1 MESPLGTEGGILM
14 STTVTPGLFSLAEA
28 KVSWKAPWFMAFFGV
43 VVFGGFGVLG
53 RREPVVFS
61 LTPED
66 ANFALPPIE
75 AMSHTVGLTLGA
87 ILLGITALAFAWVI
101 QKKPVPL
108 WWSLVFGFIAITA
121 LLGWLAAGDRV
132 PVAFL
137 LANAIVL
144 AIPIMFGGMA
154 GVMSERVGVV
164 NIAIEGQLL
173 TGAFVAAVVSTLTG
187 SLYVGMIAAIIAA
200 ALVSMILAVFAVRY
214 LVDQI
219 IVGVVLNVLVIGV
232 TNFLYSQ
239 WLTQDAASTNA
250 PGTFPLI
257 SIPVLSD
264 IPILGPVLFENR
276 LTVFLA
282 FLAVPL
288 LWYVL
293 FRTSWGLRAR
303 AVGEYPM
310 AADTMG
316 IRVASTRF
324 WWVVM
329 GGALAG
335 LGGAALTIGNVGAF
349 GKEMTQGQ
357 GFIAL
362 AVVILGRWHPFYMSA
377 AALLFGFSIILR
389 VWANQVSP
397 GIPTD
402 FIIMVP
408 YLVTIIAVVGFVG
421 KVRPPAASGKPYV
434 KE

>member
-1 MESPLGTEGGILM
+1 M
-14 STTVTPGLFSLAEA
+14 STTVTPGVFSLAEA
-28 KVSWKAPWFMAFFGV
+28 KVSWKAPWFMAFFSV

-53 RREPVVFS
+53 RREPVVYS
-61 LTPED
+61 LTAED
-66 ANFALPPIE
+66 ANFTLPPIE
-75 AMSHTVGLTLGA
+75 AMSHMVGLTLGT
-87 ILLGITALAFAWVI
+87 ILLLITGLAFLWVI

-187 SLYVGMIAAIIAA
+187 NLYVGMIAAMIAA
-200 ALVSMILAVFAVRY
+200 ALVSMVLAVFAVRY

-239 WLTQDAASTNA
+239 WLTQDASSTNA
-250 PGTFPLI
+250 PGTFPVM

-316 IRVASTRF
+316 VDVAATRF
-324 WWVVM
+324 WWVVV

-421 KVRPPAASGKPYV
+421 RVRPPASSGKPYV

>member
-1 MESPLGTEGGILM
+1 M
-14 STTVTPGLFSLAEA
+14 SATLRPGVFSLAEA
-28 KVSWKAPWFMAFFGV
+28 KVSWKAPWFMAFFSV

-53 RREPVVFS
+53 RQEPVVYF
-61 LTPED
+61 LTAED
-66 ANFALPPIE
+66 ANFVLPPIE
-75 AMSHTVGLTLGA
+75 AMSHTVGLVLGA
-87 ILLGITALAFAWVI
+87 ILLGIAALAFAWVI

-108 WWSLVFGFIAITA
+108 WWSLIFGFIAITA

-144 AIPIMFGGMA
+144 AIPIVFGGMA

-187 SLYVGMIAAIIAA
+187 NLYWGLLSAMVAGS
-200 ALVSMILAVFAVRY
+200 LVSVVLAVFAVRY

-239 WLTQDAASTNA
+239 WLTQDAATTNA
-250 PGTFPLI
+250 PGTFPVVSL
-257 SIPVLSD
+257 PLLSD
-264 IPILGPVLFENR
+264 IPVFGPVFFENR

-282 FLAVPL
+282 FLAIPL

-316 IRVASTRF
+316 INVAATRF
-324 WWVVM
+324 WWVVA

-421 KVRPPAASGKPYV
+421 RVRPPASVGKPYV